1 MILEEQP
8 GKESHMTFCSMTPGI
23 VYHMNAP
30 EASRRGR
37 TLLRTRRIICLTCVQ
52 PHIPK
57 SMGKLKDG
65 HRIFNLTRQMKGKPC
80 SCHISLTGTLTVS
93 YCTLLR
99 KILLCPINWGTQW
112 TIEISSNEW
121 SAPMAIE
128 KNLNSWAVLE
138 LRAKQHCQF
147 SLFTVKMGQIGWIG
161 SAIAKW
167 YNTAI
172 SM

>member
-1 MILEEQP
+1 MILEEQV
-8 GKESHMTFCSMTPGI
+8 GKESKLSTWLFALWPLGLCVVWMP
-23 VYHMNAP
+23 P

-93 YCTLLR
+93 YCLVSYTEDQAFWFWLSNFRIKLYYNLVFGIGDLL
-99 KILLCPINWGTQW
+99 GFVG
-112 TIEISSNEW
+112 SDSNSKSRLPLW
-121 SAPMAIE
+121 
-128 KNLNSWAVLE
+128 
-138 LRAKQHCQF
+138 QQYF
-147 SLFTVKMGQIGWIG
+147 VKMHFLQKSG
-161 SAIAKW
+161 
-167 YNTAI
+167 I
-172 SM
+172 S